1 MVSEAAATYP
11 SSADANPDS
20 GLVAPLAETVRP
32 VPRLQYLHS
41 YSYVFESPNWFSNL
55 ALSSVCMMIPI
66 VGPIV
71 LWGYQ
76 FEIIDRLH
84 RAPKHIY
91 PDFEFNRFG
100 EYLTRGVWRFLV
112 NMITQ
117 MILVPVNL
125 FVVYGSMFAIMG
137 IGMAAAPNPNA
148 AGPAIAIAAMIIVP
162 LAIAAIMGAALLIRF
177 FTLPLVLKASLSGDA
192 GGLVDFKFLGDFVR
206 RTWREMLMEM
216 LWMLVTTPIVAVLG
230 YAMCLIGAFP
240 AFVLIGMADAQT
252 NWQLYE
258 IYLARGGTPI
268 ELKAAKPG
276 PVVAVPYDPA
286 QHYAQGTYGV
296 PPTYGGQPTYSSP
309 SNYPQTPPAAQGP
322 YGPLR

>member
-1 MVSEAAATYP
+1 VSEAAATYP
-11 SSADANPDS
+11 SSADVKPDS
-20 GLVAPLAETVRP
+20 LVAPLAETVRP

-55 ALSSVCMMIPI
+55 ALASVCMLIPV

-71 LWGYQ
+71 ISGYQ
-76 FEIIDRLH
+76 YEIIDRLH
-84 RAPKHIY
+84 RWPKNLY
-91 PDFEFNRFG
+91 PDFDFNRFG
-100 EYLTRGVWRFLV
+100 EYLGRGVWKFLV
-112 NMITQ
+112 NMISQ

-125 FVVYGSMFAIMG
+125 FVIYGSMFAIMG

-177 FTLPLVLKASLSGDA
+177 FTMPLVLKASLSGEA

-216 LWMLVTTPIVAVLG
+216 LWMLVTTPIVAVAG
-230 YAMCLIGAFP
+230 YAMCLIGAVP

-268 ELKAAKPG
+268 EIKSAKPG

-286 QHYAQGTYGV
+286 QPDVQAAYAA
-296 PPTYGGQPTYSSP
+296 PPTYSTPSTYPHPLPPGEGP
-309 SNYPQTPPAAQGP
+309 S
-322 YGPLR
+322 GPLR